1 MKLTESRIKEIILEE
16 IQAIAEEDQQ
26 SSNNQEQGKK
36 DETKS
41 LTALRQFYINMS
53 KEIPQMKGVSPAE
66 VQQIAELNKLMFK
79 MLGKGEIAKYL
90 QYAREQ
96 FGRKLGVDK

>member
-16 IQAIAEEDQQ
+16 VQAMSE
-26 SSNNQEQGKK
+26 QEQQAQK

-41 LTALRQFYINMS
+41 LTALRQLYIDLS

-90 QYAREQ
+90 QYAKEQ